1 MLGFL
6 GIAGV
11 SLILVEVIATH
22 TIGRIAGPA
31 WVFLC
36 VAYYVW
42 FRRRRGFPVWR
53 SLPRNWVADQMAILE
68 SAGEYSLLEQY
79 RFALARREKLRLQ
92 QARRERPADTEE
104 VAR

>member
-1 MLGFL
+1 
-6 GIAGV
+6 
-11 SLILVEVIATH
+11 
-22 TIGRIAGPA
+22 
-31 WVFLC
+31 
-36 VAYYVW
+36 
-42 FRRRRGFPVWR
+42 
-53 SLPRNWVADQMAILE
+53 VADQMAILE